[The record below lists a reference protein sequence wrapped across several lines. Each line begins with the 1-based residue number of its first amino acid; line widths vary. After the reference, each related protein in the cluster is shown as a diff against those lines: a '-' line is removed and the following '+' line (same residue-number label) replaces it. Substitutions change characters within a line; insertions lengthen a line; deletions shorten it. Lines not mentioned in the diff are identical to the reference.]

1 MDLIVDVMGYT
12 LWQLSTAMEHH
23 NVEEVNHGTKWAMA
37 SIAMLSYREKTSMK
51 NYLDSIW

>member
-1 MDLIVDVMGYT
+1 VDLIVDVMGYT